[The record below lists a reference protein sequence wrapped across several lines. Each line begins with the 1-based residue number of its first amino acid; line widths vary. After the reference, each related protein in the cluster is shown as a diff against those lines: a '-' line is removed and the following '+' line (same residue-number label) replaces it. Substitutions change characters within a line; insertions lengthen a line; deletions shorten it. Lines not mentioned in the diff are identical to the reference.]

1 MDINQGQKDRDN
13 SFELQMK
20 DVFSST
26 TLEQMQQEVNYVNIE
41 IWTNNGKETNTT
53 TGNNSNSRG

>member
-20 DVFSST
+20 ETFAST
-26 TLEQMQQEVNYVNIE
+26 SLEQFQQEVNYVNTE
-41 IWTNNGKETNTT
+41 IWTNVKETTS
-53 TGNNSNSRG
+53 TGSDSTSKQRG